1 MLNEQDVRG
10 LFALNW
16 RDFWGHRF
24 SLWISHCVDFSFL
37 CFQSLIFMSRHYMC
51 LSVFISRSLNILF
64 LCISASASLSGI
76 AQAKAIE
83 SGFVPR
89 ERELIASKF
98 VEALIR
104 VAAVRYEKQSAAS
117 ASGEEPMSLP
127 MKLAAF
133 FEQHVLRN
141 AFQTSNVAFRRDLL
155 SPDVRKVRVH
165 NRFGCGL
172 PSQYSLLWDLPCPAD
187 LTGMSIFSLFLF

>member
-1 MLNEQDVRG
+1 ML
-10 LFALNW
+10 L
-16 RDFWGHRF
+16 
-24 SLWISHCVDFSFL
+24 SLYL
-37 CFQSLIFMSRHYMC
+37 SLSLYIF
-51 LSVFISRSLNILF
+51 F
-64 LCISASASLSGI
+64 LCISASLHMHLSGI

-104 VAAVRYEKQSAAS
+104 VAAVRYEKQSAPS

-133 FEQHVLRN
+133 FEHHVLRN

-165 NRFGCGL
+165 TRFGCGL
-172 PSQYSLLWDLPCPAD
+172 LSQYLLLWNLPCLAD